1 MKNFKIFD
9 FSNLTDMKHT
19 KVGCFT
25 NKIIFL
31 KYTYFVIFIISTQRN
46 DSFRAKLSISGTQ
59 KRGKMPQ
66 FRKMLIFRQIGSTF
80 LAITRLTDVAASKSW
95 CQNDREIKAVP
106 TRCVTSPKNEYYYS
120 QRPFRSRR
128 RRERNGHFVYCAILF
143 SIDCESFLKVYVE
156 FVIAIKSCVQYFDML

>member
-9 FSNLTDMKHT
+9 FSNLTEMKHP

-59 KRGKMPQ
+59 KRGKMTQ
-66 FRKMLIFRQIGSTF
+66 FRKKHMFRQIGSTF
-80 LAITRLTDVAASKSW
+80 LAITRLTDVAALKSR
-95 CQNDREIKAVP
+95 CQNDREIKPVP
-106 TRCVTSPKNEYYYS
+106 TKCVTSPKNEYYYN

-128 RRERNGHFVYCAILF
+128 RCERNGHFVYYAILF
-143 SIDCESFLKVYVE
+143 SINCESFLKVYVE